1 VVKGS
6 DGITTRRFSNKTL
19 NTGAPGPLVRGIA
32 RPAGVEPATPGL
44 EEQWRVSEPAFIAAT
59 CDATHATYPRD
70 LSGFRFPEDEWQ
82 PELQVPRRQRR
93 RRVGVSGSRPPAAS
107 AINHAQDVVFDTC
120 ANGQTLKW
128 LTIVDEWT
136 RECLAIHVDGG
147 IRSGRVIAFLKQ
159 LVSVHGAAQPPL
171 G

>member
-1 VVKGS
+1 
-6 DGITTRRFSNKTL
+6 
-19 NTGAPGPLVRGIA
+19 
-32 RPAGVEPATPGL
+32 
-44 EEQWRVSEPAFIAAT
+44 
-59 CDATHATYPRD
+59 
-70 LSGFRFPEDEWQ
+70 
-82 PELQVPRRQRR
+82 VPRRQRR

-147 IRSGRVIAFLKQ
+147 IRSGRVIAVLKQ